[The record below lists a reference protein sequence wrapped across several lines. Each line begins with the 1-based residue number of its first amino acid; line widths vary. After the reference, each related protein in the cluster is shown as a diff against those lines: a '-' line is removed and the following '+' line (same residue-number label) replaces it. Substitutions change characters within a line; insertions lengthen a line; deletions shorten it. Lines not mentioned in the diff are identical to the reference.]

1 MISERL
7 LRIGVMSSND
17 YLLPLLHEAEQ
28 VSDIYHRIYSSL
40 SQQLHVQL
48 HSEFE

>member
-28 VSDIYHRIYSSL
+28 VSDILPSYLFLTFSAASCSIA
-40 SQQLHVQL
+40 
-48 HSEFE
+48 F